1 MRNYLTLKGNF
12 ILKFNFFTESTPP
25 LIGIDISA
33 SAIKM
38 VELADNGRGGFKLE
52 GYSMSPLSKD
62 AVVDGNISD
71 LEKVVDAMK
80 LAWKLLGSREKRAA
94 LALPAAAVI
103 SKKVLM
109 AKDLREEDMEAQV
122 EAEANQYI
130 PFSLDEVNIDFQ
142 VIGDAP
148 NNPDEVEVLIA
159 ASRKEKIED
168 RVAAAEGAGL
178 KVTVMDVETYATEA
192 AYTLVAA
199 QLPNSGREQTVMIV
213 DIGAVM
219 MHINV
224 LHDNKSVYT
233 REQSFG
239 GGQLTQE
246 IQRRFGLS
254 IEEAEIAKRKGGLPE
269 SYETEVF
276 QPFVQSLSME
286 VARALQFFTS
296 STQFNRVDHIVLAG
310 GCASIPAIEVTV
322 QDRTQVNTIVANP
335 FNSMSISAR
344 LKQQQAVI
352 DAPALLIACGLAMRG
367 LEI

>member
-1 MRNYLTLKGNF
+1 M
-12 ILKFNFFTESTPP
+12 KFSFFTETTPP
-25 LIGIDISA
+25 LIGIDISSTA
-33 SAIKM
+33 VKM
-38 VELADNGRGGFKLE
+38 VELANNGRGSYKLE
-52 GYSMSPLSKD
+52 GYSMAPLAKD
-62 AVVDGNISD
+62 VIVDGNIND
-71 LEKVVDAMK
+71 LEKVAEAMK
-80 LAWKLLGSREKRAA
+80 LAWKLLGSREKRSA

-109 AKDLREEDMEAQV
+109 AADLREEDMEMQV

-142 VIGDAP
+142 VIGPAP
-148 NNPDEVEVLIA
+148 NSPDEVEVLIA

-192 AYTLVAA
+192 AYTLVSG
-199 QLPNSGREQTVMIV
+199 QLPNAGREQTVMIV
-213 DIGAVM
+213 DLGASM

-254 IEEAEIAKRKGGLPE
+254 LEEAEIAKRKGGLPE
-269 SYETEVF
+269 SYENEVL
-276 QPFVQSLSME
+276 QPFMQSLAME
-286 VARALQFFTS
+286 IARALQFFTS
-296 STQFNRVDHIVLAG
+296 STQYNRVDHIVLAG
-310 GCASIPAIEVTV
+310 GCAAIPAVDVMV

-335 FNSMSISAR
+335 FHNMAINSR
-344 LKQQQAVI
+344 LKQQQAAI

-367 LEI
+367 LDI

>member
-1 MRNYLTLKGNF
+1 M
-12 ILKFNFFTESTPP
+12 KFSFFTETTPP
-25 LIGIDISA
+25 LIGIDISSTA
-33 SAIKM
+33 VKM
-38 VELADNGRGGFKLE
+38 VELANNGRGSYKLE
-52 GYSMSPLSKD
+52 GYSMAPLAKD
-62 AVVDGNISD
+62 VIVDGNIND
-71 LEKVVDAMK
+71 LEKVAEAMK
-80 LAWKLLGSREKRAA
+80 LAWKLLGSREKRSA

-109 AKDLREEDMEAQV
+109 AADLREEEMEMQV

-142 VIGDAP
+142 VIGPAP
-148 NNPDEVEVLIA
+148 NSPDEVEVLIA

-192 AYTLVAA
+192 AYTLVSG
-199 QLPNSGREQTVMIV
+199 QLPNAGREQTVMIV
-213 DIGAVM
+213 DLGASM

-269 SYETEVF
+269 SYENEVL
-276 QPFVQSLSME
+276 QPFMQSLAME
-286 VARALQFFTS
+286 IARALQFFTS
-296 STQFNRVDHIVLAG
+296 STQYNRVDHIVLAG
-310 GCASIPAIEVTV
+310 GCAAIPTVDVMV

-335 FNSMSISAR
+335 FHNMAISSK
-344 LKQQQAVI
+344 LKHQQAAL

-367 LEI
+367 LDI

>member
-1 MRNYLTLKGNF
+1 
-12 ILKFNFFTESTPP
+12 LKFSFFTESTPP
-25 LIGIDISA
+25 LIGIDVSSTA
-33 SAIKM
+33 VKM
-38 VELADNGRGGFKLE
+38 VELSQSGRGNYKLE
-52 GYSMSPLSKD
+52 GYSMSPLAKD
-62 AVVDGNISD
+62 VIVDGNIND
-71 LEKVVDAMK
+71 LDKVADAMNQ
-80 LAWKLLGSREKRAA
+80 AWKLLGTREKRSA

-103 SKKVLM
+103 SKKVMM
-109 AKDLREEDMEAQV
+109 AADLREEDMEMQV

-142 VIGDAP
+142 VIGPAP

-168 RVAAAEGAGL
+168 RVAAAEGADL

-192 AYTLVAA
+192 AYTLIAN
-199 QLPNSGREQTVMIV
+199 QLPNAGRDQTVMIV
-213 DIGAVM
+213 DLGATM

-254 IEEAEIAKRKGGLPE
+254 LEESEIAKRKGGLPE
-269 SYETEVF
+269 SYDSEVL
-276 QPFVQSLSME
+276 QPFVQSLAME
-286 VARALQFFTS
+286 IARALQFFTS
-296 STQFNRVDHIVLAG
+296 STQYNRVDHILLAG
-310 GCASIPAIEVTV
+310 GCAAIPAVDVMV
-322 QDRTQVNTIVANP
+322 QDRTQVNTVVANP
-335 FNSMSISAR
+335 FQNMALSNKI
-344 LKQQQAVI
+344 KQQQVMH

-367 LEI
+367 LDI

>member
-1 MRNYLTLKGNF
+1 M
-12 ILKFNFFTESTPP
+12 KFNFFKEKTPP
-25 LIGIDISA
+25 LIGIDIS
-33 SAIKM
+33 STSIKM
-38 VELADNGRGGFKLE
+38 VELSDDGRGGYKLE
-52 GYSMSPLSKD
+52 GYSTATLAKD
-62 AVVDGNISD
+62 AMVDGNVGD
-71 LEKVVDAMK
+71 LEKVADAMK
-80 LAWKLLGSREKRAA
+80 QAWKQLGSREKRSA
-94 LALPAAAVI
+94 LALPASAVI

-109 AKDLREEDMEAQV
+109 SAGLREEDMEAQV

-142 VIGDAP
+142 VLGAAP

-178 KVTVMDVETYATEA
+178 KVTVMDVENYATEA
-192 AYTLVAA
+192 AYSLVSS
-199 QLPNSGREQTVMIV
+199 QLPNAGREQTVIII
-213 DIGAVM
+213 DIGASM

-254 IEEAEIAKRKGGLPE
+254 LEEAEIAKRKGGLPE
-269 SYETEVF
+269 SYDSEVL
-276 QPFVQSLSME
+276 QPFMQSLAME

-296 STQFNRVDHIVLAG
+296 STQYNRIDHIVLAG
-310 GCASIPAIEVTV
+310 GCAAIPAIDVVV
-322 QDRTQVNTIVANP
+322 QDRTQVHTIVANP
-335 FNSMSISAR
+335 FHRMTISPR
-344 LKQQQAVI
+344 LKQQQAPT
-352 DAPALLIACGLAMRG
+352 DAPPLLTPCGLAMRG
-367 LEI
+367 VTV

>member
-1 MRNYLTLKGNF
+1 M
-12 ILKFNFFTESTPP
+12 KFNFFTESTPP
-25 LIGIDISA
+25 LIGIDIS
-33 SAIKM
+33 STAIKM
-38 VELADNGRGGFKLE
+38 VELADDGRGGYKLE
-52 GYSMSPLSKD
+52 GYSMAPIPKD
-62 AVVDGNISD
+62 AMLDGNVSD

-109 AKDLREEDMEAQV
+109 AADLREEDMEAQV

-142 VIGDAP
+142 VIGPAP
-148 NNPDEVEVLIA
+148 HSEDEVEVLIA

-168 RVAAAEGAGL
+168 RVAVAEGAGL

-192 AYTLVAA
+192 AYSLVAS

-213 DIGAVM
+213 DIGAIM
-219 MHINV
+219 THINV
-224 LHDNKSVYT
+224 LHDNNSVYT
-233 REQSFG
+233 REQAFG

-254 IEEAEIAKRKGGLPE
+254 LEEAEIAKRKGGLPE
-269 SYETEVF
+269 SYENEVL
-276 QPFVQSLSME
+276 QPFVQSLAME

-296 STQFNRVDHIVLAG
+296 STQYNRVDHIVLAG
-310 GCASIPAIEVTV
+310 GCAAIPAIDTMV
-322 QDRTQVNTIVANP
+322 QERTQVNTLVANP
-335 FNSMSISAR
+335 FHAMTMGAR
-344 LKQQQAVI
+344 FKQQQAAT

-367 LEI
+367 LNI

>member
-1 MRNYLTLKGNF
+1 M
-12 ILKFNFFTESTPP
+12 KFSFFTETTPP
-25 LIGIDISA
+25 LIGIDISSTA
-33 SAIKM
+33 VKM
-38 VELADNGRGGFKLE
+38 VELANNGRGSYKLE
-52 GYSMSPLSKD
+52 GYSMAPLAKD
-62 AVVDGNISD
+62 VIVDGNVND
-71 LEKVVDAMK
+71 LEKVAEAMK
-80 LAWKLLGSREKRAA
+80 LAWKLLGTREKRSA

-109 AKDLREEDMEAQV
+109 AADLREEDMEMQV

-142 VIGDAP
+142 VIGPAP
-148 NNPDEVEVLIA
+148 NSPDEVEVLIA

-192 AYTLVAA
+192 AYTLVSG
-199 QLPNSGREQTVMIV
+199 QLPNAGRDQTVMIV
-213 DIGAVM
+213 DLGASM

-254 IEEAEIAKRKGGLPE
+254 LEEAEIAKRKGGLPE
-269 SYETEVF
+269 SYENEVL
-276 QPFVQSLSME
+276 QPFMQSLAME
-286 VARALQFFTS
+286 IARALQFFTS
-296 STQFNRVDHIVLAG
+296 STQYNRVDHIVLAG
-310 GCASIPAIEVTV
+310 GCAAIPAVDVMV

-335 FNSMSISAR
+335 FHNMAISSR
-344 LKQQQAVI
+344 LKQQQAAI

-367 LEI
+367 LDI

>member
-1 MRNYLTLKGNF
+1 M
-12 ILKFNFFTESTPP
+12 KFSFLTESTPP
-25 LIGIDISA
+25 LIGIDISS

-38 VELADNGRGGFKLE
+38 VELAENGRGSYKLE
-52 GYSMSPLSKD
+52 GYSIAPLAKE
-62 AVVDGNISD
+62 AMVDGNVND
-71 LEKVVDAMK
+71 LEKVVEAMK
-80 LAWKLLGSREKRAA
+80 LAWKLLGSRERRAA

-109 AKDLREEDMEAQV
+109 AADLREEDMEVQV

-142 VIGDAP
+142 VIGPAP
-148 NNPDEVEVLIA
+148 NSEDEVEVLIA

-168 RVAAAEGAGL
+168 RVAAAESADL
-178 KVTVMDVETYATEA
+178 KVIVMDVETYATEA
-192 AYTLVAA
+192 AYTLIAN
-199 QLPNSGREQTVMIV
+199 QLPNSGRDQTVMIV
-213 DIGAVM
+213 DIGASM

-224 LHDNKSVYT
+224 LYDNTSVYT

-254 IEEAEIAKRKGGLPE
+254 LEEAEIAKRKGGLPE
-269 SYETEVF
+269 SYEHEVL
-276 QPFVQSLSME
+276 QPFAQSLAME

-296 STQFNRVDHIVLAG
+296 STQYNRVDHIVLAG
-310 GCASIPAIEVTV
+310 GCAAIPAIDVIV
-322 QDRTQVNTIVANP
+322 QDRTQVNTVVANP
-335 FNSMSISAR
+335 FHTMAIGSK

-367 LEI
+367 LPL